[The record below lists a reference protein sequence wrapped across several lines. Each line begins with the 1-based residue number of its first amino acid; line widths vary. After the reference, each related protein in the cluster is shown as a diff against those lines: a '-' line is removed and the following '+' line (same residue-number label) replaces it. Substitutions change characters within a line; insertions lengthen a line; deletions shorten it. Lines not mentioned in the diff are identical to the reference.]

1 MISRVRGTL
10 LTRELGRAE
19 VLAASGVVYE
29 IEIPLT
35 VFERLPPA
43 GNEVELLT
51 HMVVREDSLTLV
63 GFLDTGGR
71 RVFARLLEAKGVG
84 PRLALTMLSSLSSE
98 RLASAINAREVDVL
112 RRIPGVGKKTAERLV
127 VDLGDKME
135 DLAIAA
141 AASPSGGHDAERAV
155 GALVALGY
163 GAVEAGG
170 AVRRALDDEPEL
182 DGAGLIKAA
191 LARVGG

>member
-63 GFLDTGGR
+63 GFLDAGGR

-98 RLASAINAREVDVL
+98 RLAAAINAREVDVL

-141 AASPSGGHDAERAV
+141 ASPAGGHDAERAV

-163 GAVEAGG
+163 GAAEAGG

>member
-63 GFLDTGGR
+63 GFLDAGGR

-98 RLASAINAREVDVL
+98 RLATAINAREVDVL

-127 VDLGDKME
+127 VDLGDKMQ

-141 AASPSGGHDAERAV
+141 ASPAGGRDAERAV

-163 GAVEAGG
+163 GAAEAGG
-170 AVRRALDDEPEL
+170 AVRRALDDDPDL
-182 DGAGLIKAA
+182 DGSGLIKAA
-191 LARVGG
+191 LARVGA